1 MRSNLILCSTVTN
14 RRTLD
19 FNSLAVDSH
28 VTSASLLLIK
38 PCEVGTIS
46 DPLHDRTLRP
56 RKVNDRP
63 EGTQHAGGRA
73 EVCIQAEA
81 QKSTLLTALQ
91 SEQLRGFLT
100 KKKTDFEHEVF
111 YMLIFS

>member
-1 MRSNLILCSTVTN
+1 MLILSPQPT
-14 RRTLD
+14 
-19 FNSLAVDSH
+19 DS
-28 VTSASLLLIK
+28 VI
-38 PCEVGTIS
+38 

-91 SEQLRGFLT
+91 SEQLHGFLT